1 VEDNERRLDFF
12 LGQGVD
18 TYVSQYTLAGE
29 PLVTFNTAAHLS
41 LVALAAGTSESEDY
55 DVFIDALLAEPIPE
69 GTFRYYDGM
78 LYMLSLL
85 VLSGQLTP
93 G

>member
-1 VEDNERRLDFF
+1 
-12 LGQGVD
+12 
-18 TYVSQYTLAGE
+18 
-29 PLVTFNTAAHLS
+29 
-41 LVALAAGTSESEDY
+41 VALAAGTSESEDY